1 LLQTF
6 SDRLYSTIWKE
17 QDQRCCFDIIVP
29 VCQKIVE
36 LVNKKDVSVRHLA
49 AATRVLGNCIS
60 DNSCLVVSNPDLH
73 HSVKNVW
80 IAILS
85 GTEYAFDG
93 EAAINQY
100 RYIVEVIKWFQGYY
114 LFALARSA

>member
-1 LLQTF
+1 
-6 SDRLYSTIWKE
+6 
-17 QDQRCCFDIIVP
+17 
-29 VCQKIVE
+29 
-36 LVNKKDVSVRHLA
+36 
-49 AATRVLGNCIS
+49 
-60 DNSCLVVSNPDLH
+60 VSNPDLH